1 MTMEP
6 ENPENPGNPGN
17 QGSAKASVDRTPVDP
32 AIATRIVEQIIE
44 RLEIE
49 DFTVHDFPRTTVLF
63 APPQGGGLGFD
74 SIASLEIIA
83 GLSDEFD
90 LPFDNM
96 AREDFM
102 NVDSLARYVAREQAA
117 EAKASADA

>member
-1 MTMEP
+1 M
-6 ENPENPGNPGN
+6 ENPDTPDTPEAQAAPADT
-17 QGSAKASVDRTPVDP
+17 SPVDP
-32 AIATRIVEQIIE
+32 AIADRIVEQIIE
-44 RLEIE
+44 RLELE
-49 DFTVHDFPRTTVLF
+49 DYTVDDFPRDAVLF
-63 APPQGGGLGFD
+63 APPEGGGLGFD

-83 GLSDEFD
+83 GLADEFD

-117 EAKASADA
+117 EAENGAESGA